1 MASGKEAAPMKLYRV
16 GFLALA
22 AYSICVAADAQQIQ
36 INKENKTIAITT
48 SDSAEALADTAV
60 LTVGFH
66 IYGKDKDSTYA
77 DASKASNAIM
87 AALKS
92 AGLPNE
98 AIESA
103 SQQLGPLDASGD
115 ADKLRYAQG
124 LRFAFLQSWHV
135 VVPAASAANV
145 LHVAITAGANDSGG
159 IDWQLKKDD
168 ALEAEAAKKAL
179 EHARQIATQM
189 AEGLGVKLGALV
201 YASNQTP
208 PRGLAALLGANG
220 AILQTETAQLSEKI
234 KNLAPLAISP
244 ERITKSAT
252 VYAVFA
258 IE

>member
-1 MASGKEAAPMKLYRV
+1 MRRAVSSWLV
-16 GFLALA
+16 LA
-22 AYSICVAADAQQIQ
+22 AAAFPAATLAQQIQ
-36 INKENKTIAITT
+36 INKENKTIAVTT
-48 SDSAEALADTAV
+48 SGEAEALADTAV
-60 LTVGFH
+60 IKVGFH
-66 IYGKDKDSTYA
+66 IFGKDQDGTYA
-77 DASKASNAIM
+77 EASKTSNAIM

-92 AGLPNE
+92 AGIAKE
-98 AIESA
+98 AIQSDDQ
-103 SQQLGPLDASGD
+103 SLSPLDINSEV
-115 ADKLRYAQG
+115 DKARFAQG
-124 LRFAFLQSWHV
+124 SRFEFSQSWKV
-135 VVPAASAANV
+135 TVPASAVADV

-189 AEGLGVKLGALV
+189 AEGLGVKLGQLV

-208 PRGLAALLGANG
+208 PRGILAALGLGG
-220 AILQTETAQLSEKI
+220 AQTLNTSEATIGAK

>member
-1 MASGKEAAPMKLYRV
+1 MRLLRV
-16 GFLALA
+16 GLLALA
-22 AYSICVAADAQQIQ
+22 ACSFCSASSAQQIQ

-48 SDSAEALADTAV
+48 SDEAVALADTAV
-60 LTVGFH
+60 LKVGFH
-66 IYGKDKDSTYA
+66 IFGKDQEGTYA
-77 DASKASNAIM
+77 DASKISNAIM

-92 AGLPNE
+92 AGVANE
-98 AIESA
+98 AIESDDQ
-103 SQQLGPLDASGD
+103 SLSPLETQRD
-115 ADKLRYAQG
+115 ADQGRYAQG
-124 LRFAFLQSWHV
+124 ARFEFVQTWRV
-135 VVPAASAANV
+135 TVPADAAADV
-145 LHVAITAGANDSGG
+145 LHAAITAGANESGG

-208 PRGLAALLGANG
+208 QRDLFVGSV
-220 AILQTETAQLSEKI
+220 TDTVTVTARR

-244 ERITKSAT
+244 ERITKSAN

-258 IE
+258 ID